1 MLNKL
6 YNFLDKYFTGIV
18 VLIIILVFY
27 FGYIY
32 LIDSRL
38 QALISKTQESNV
50 NQENI
55 LKTQRERLSQMNKNL
70 DFFKQIS
77 IDDIKRPKKVV
88 PDVYPKEKLLGEI
101 EDLVLQNGFLFSN
114 LSIQKESIDNPH
126 LGVIKIQFTVNNID
140 YIGLKNFLNTLEN
153 NLPLMDILSLNFSPN
168 SENLSL
174 LINTYYFI
182 P

>member
-1 MLNKL
+1 MLNRL
-6 YNFLDKYFTGIV
+6 YNFLVKYFTGIV

-32 LIDSRL
+32 FIDPKL
-38 QALISKTQESNV
+38 QVLISKTQESNV
-50 NQENI
+50 NQENV
-55 LKTQRERLSQMNKNL
+55 LKNQRERLSQMNKNL

-88 PDVYPKEKLLGEI
+88 PNIYPKEKLLGEI
-101 EDLVLQNGFLFSN
+101 EDLVLQNGFLFSG
-114 LSIQKESIDNPH
+114 LSIQEESINNPR
-126 LGVIKIQFTVNNID
+126 LGAVKIQFTVNNIN
-140 YIGLKNFLNTLEN
+140 YIGLKDFLNTLEN
-153 NLPLMDILSLNFSPN
+153 NLPLMDILSLNFSPS
-168 SENLSL
+168 SESLSL